1 MINRIAGVSVKGRP
15 EPAEKGAGAAFD
27 FKDIAKFVEPVET
40 LIVNNPG
47 AAIAAAFCVGVAL
60 AWWIK
65 RSK

>member
-1 MINRIAGVSVKGRP
+1 MINRIAGVSLKGCP
-15 EPAEKGAGAAFD
+15 EPGKKVSGAAFD
-27 FKDIAKFVEPVET
+27 FKDVAKFIEPVET
-40 LIVNNPG
+40 LIANNPG